1 MTAHSDT
8 GLRSASP
15 LAIGLALAAVY
26 ILWGSTYLAIRFA
39 LEGYPPFTL
48 AAIRMAIAGS
58 LMYAV
63 LRWRGVAAPT
73 RRQWRT
79 LAVLSIFMVV
89 LSNALVNLAET
100 QVGSGLAAIAVASM
114 PLFAGV
120 FAMLRGRHPSRME
133 WAGLVIG
140 FLGVIWLSV
149 GGELSGST
157 LGLVCLIIAPLAW
170 AWGSIWSRDQD
181 LPEPFMAAAGQ
192 MLVGTV
198 WLVVVAL
205 VSGERIT
212 TMPTF
217 GATAALLYLVV
228 AVSFFVNLAETQV
241 SSGLAAIA
249 VASMPLFA
257 GVFAMLRGRHP
268 SRMEWAGLVIGF
280 LGVIWL
286 SVGGELSG
294 STLGLVCLIIAPLAW
309 AWGSIW
315 SRDQDL
321 PEPFMAA
328 AGQMLVGTVW
338 LVVVALVSGER
349 TTVMPTF
356 GATAALLYLV
366 VAGSIFGFTA
376 YIWLLHHVRPALA
389 TSYAY
394 VNPPLAV
401 LIGAL
406 IGGERF
412 TTHDLGA
419 MAVILAGVVLI
430 TLAKARGGA
439 QPAQAAPV
447 ATSAEATAPAAALRE
462 RTANEPVA

>member
-1 MTAHSDT
+1 
-8 GLRSASP
+8 
-15 LAIGLALAAVY
+15 
-26 ILWGSTYLAIRFA
+26 
-39 LEGYPPFTL
+39 
-48 AAIRMAIAGS
+48 
-58 LMYAV
+58 
-63 LRWRGVAAPT
+63 
-73 RRQWRT
+73 
-79 LAVLSIFMVV
+79 VV

-120 FAMLRGRHPSRME
+120 FAMLRGRHPSPME

-198 WLVVVAL
+198 WLVLVAL

-212 TMPTF
+212 TMP
-217 GATAALLYLVV
+217 
-228 AVSFFVNLAETQV
+228 S
-241 SSGLAAIA
+241 
-249 VASMPLFA
+249 AS
-257 GVFAMLRGRHP
+257 
-268 SRMEWAGLVIGF
+268 
-280 LGVIWL
+280 
-286 SVGGELSG
+286 
-294 STLGLVCLIIAPLAW
+294 
-309 AWGSIW
+309 
-315 SRDQDL
+315 
-321 PEPFMAA
+321 
-328 AGQMLVGTVW
+328 
-338 LVVVALVSGER
+338 
-349 TTVMPTF
+349 
-356 GATAALLYLV
+356 ATAALLYLV

-406 IGGERF
+406 IGGEVF
-412 TTHDLGA
+412 TSHDIGA

-430 TLAKARGGA
+430 TLAKARGSSAPATQA
-439 QPAQAAPV
+439 QPQAT
-447 ATSAEATAPAAALRE
+447 TSAPRE
-462 RTANEPVA
+462 RAPENEPVA

>member
-1 MTAHSDT
+1 MSTPT
-8 GLRSASP
+8 KPASP
-15 LAIGLALAAVY
+15 LAVGLALAAVY

-48 AAIRMAIAGS
+48 AAIRMAIAGV

-63 LRWRGVAAPT
+63 LRWRGTPAPT
-73 RRQWRT
+73 KKQWIT
-79 LAVLSIFMVV
+79 LAKLSIFMVV

-120 FAMLRGRHPSRME
+120 FSMMRGRHPSRME
-133 WAGLVIG
+133 WAGLIIG

-192 MLVGTV
+192 MLVGTL
-198 WLVVVAL
+198 WLVLVAVVA
-205 VSGERIT
+205 GERIT
-212 TMPTF
+212 
-217 GATAALLYLVV
+217 
-228 AVSFFVNLAETQV
+228 
-241 SSGLAAIA
+241 
-249 VASMPLFA
+249 
-257 GVFAMLRGRHP
+257 
-268 SRMEWAGLVIGF
+268 
-280 LGVIWL
+280 
-286 SVGGELSG
+286 
-294 STLGLVCLIIAPLAW
+294 
-309 AWGSIW
+309 
-315 SRDQDL
+315 
-321 PEPFMAA
+321 
-328 AGQMLVGTVW
+328 
-338 LVVVALVSGER
+338 
-349 TTVMPTF
+349 VMPSA

-406 IGGERF
+406 IGGEVF
-412 TTHDLGA
+412 TSHDIGA

-430 TLAKARGGA
+430 TLAKARA
-439 QPAQAAPV
+439 
-447 ATSAEATAPAAALRE
+447 SAAPAAPAQPQVQPPQQSASTPPRE
-462 RTANEPVA
+462 RAPENEPVA